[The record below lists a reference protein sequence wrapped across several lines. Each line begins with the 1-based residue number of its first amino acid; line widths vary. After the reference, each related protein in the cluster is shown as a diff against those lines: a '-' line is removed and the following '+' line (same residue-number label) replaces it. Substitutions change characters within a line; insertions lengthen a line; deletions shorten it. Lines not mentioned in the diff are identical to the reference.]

1 MTHPVLAALDRIDR
15 LLVAA
20 GFPETSPW
28 WRAELGRFLRSG
40 RRRWVIRAGRRAGK
54 SSTLCRLAVAVA
66 LAGDWSIPPGDRA
79 VIAIVSVDRD
89 EAAGRLRTIRAIL
102 DALRVPYAERADEI
116 ELPDRRLAFAVTTCS
131 VRGTVGFT
139 SVLVIGD
146 EMARWE
152 SRDDKANPAREVMA
166 SLRPTMAT
174 VPSAFEVDV
183 SSPWGT
189 DDYHAE
195 LFDAG
200 NDEHQ
205 VVSFAPTWIA
215 NPTLTEARTREL
227 EPDPRVWSREYAAEP
242 GATVSAA
249 LDAVDV
255 AAAFTLAPSPRGA
268 PFCCIDASS
277 LRGDA
282 FTWILGHS
290 DEDRFSVTDVDG
302 VGGDALRQVSMAEVV
317 RRISARAK
325 AHGCSTVYGDQREAA
340 SLESLFAAERIR
352 LVTYAWSQPTKDAAF
367 SWLRRAFRE
376 RRIALCEH
384 AGLRR
389 ELAAV
394 KARLVPSGATLYAT
408 NGLDYLSALVT
419 LAHAVIARAIHHVDP
434 VAAAR
439 NAHAFGLACRAL
451 VPSID
456 GAYRERGADGGR
468 EMTFFPDHSGD

>member
-20 GFPETSPW
+20 GFPATSPW
-28 WRAELGRFLRSG
+28 WRAELGRFLTSG

-102 DALRVPYAERADEI
+102 DALHVPYTERGDEI

-200 NDEHQ
+200 DDDHQ
-205 VVSFAPTWIA
+205 ITSFAATWTA

-227 EPDPRVWSREYAAEP
+227 EPDDRVWSREYAAEP
-242 GATVSAA
+242 GATLSAA

-255 AAAFTLAPSPRGA
+255 AAAFGLAPSPTGS
-268 PFCCIDASS
+268 PFCAIDASS

-282 FTWILGHS
+282 FTWILGHTE
-290 DEDRFSVTDVDG
+290 DDRFSVTEVDG
-302 VGGDALRQVSMAEVV
+302 VEGDALRHVSMAEVV
-317 RRISARAK
+317 RRIADGAK
-325 AHGCSTVYGDQREAA
+325 AHGCDVIFGDQRESA
-340 SLESLFAAERIR
+340 SLESLFAEHE
-352 LVTYAWSQPTKDAAF
+352 VTLKTIPWSQPSKDAAF

-376 RRIALCEH
+376 KRIALCEH
-384 AGLRR
+384 VGLRR
-389 ELAAV
+389 ELGAV
-394 KARLVPSGATLYAT
+394 KARLVPSGATLYQT
-408 NGLDYLSALVT
+408 NGLDYLSSLVT
-419 LAHAVIARAIHHVDP
+419 LAHAAVAGDVGGPSSMWGSDEQAEAARAV
-434 VAAAR
+434 
-439 NAHAFGLACRAL
+439 NASFTSRFDTTGPLDDL
-451 VPSID
+451 FPGYSP
-456 GAYRERGADGGR
+456 GGR
-468 EMTFFPDHSGD
+468 GLW